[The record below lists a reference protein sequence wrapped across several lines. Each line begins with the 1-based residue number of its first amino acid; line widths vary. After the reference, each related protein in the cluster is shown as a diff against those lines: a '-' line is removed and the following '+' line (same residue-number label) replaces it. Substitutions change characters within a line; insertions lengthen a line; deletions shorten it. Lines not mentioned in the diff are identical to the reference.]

1 MSIRITTFI
10 VLFSISSLSSGQII
24 APNELPPGVEGLP
37 PEYSESLLVL
47 AAKYSSSPEIEF
59 GRIDTFDRT
68 ASAYVIYPNFSI
80 ESYCIKQRYHF
91 VADIDEENNP
101 DWRLLPY
108 PDYFLW
114 PNNPSCNDLDNERS
128 VHISPLIDFSIIN
141 LIIDNE
147 EKIGE
152 SMKEYAA
159 QYNDPEIRGN
169 ALIASIYNTGGTY
182 EIYVEFDIP
191 CPNNLGPQY
200 LGMAEIKIV
209 NWELEILSR
218 SASMVHCENYT
229 Q

>member
-1 MSIRITTFI
+1 MSFRVEEKFRISKNKLL
-10 VLFSISSLSSGQII
+10 LFKKWLNANNAEKIFPDRKIISIYL
-24 APNELPPGVEGLP
+24 
-37 PEYSESLLVL
+37 
-47 AAKYSSSPEIEF
+47 
-59 GRIDTFDRT
+59 
-68 ASAYVIYPNFSI
+68 
-80 ESYCIKQRYHF
+80 
-91 VADIDEENNP
+91 
-101 DWRLLPY
+101 
-108 PDYFLW
+108 
-114 PNNPSCNDLDNERS
+114 
-128 VHISPLIDFSIIN
+128 
-141 LIIDNE
+141 DNE